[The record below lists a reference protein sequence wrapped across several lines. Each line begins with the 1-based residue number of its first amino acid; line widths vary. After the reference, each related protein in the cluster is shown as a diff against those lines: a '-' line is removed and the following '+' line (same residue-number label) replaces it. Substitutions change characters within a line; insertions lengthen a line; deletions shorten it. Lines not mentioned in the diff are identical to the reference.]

1 MRHEHEPDPTEIFRV
16 LGAERR
22 LKIIK
27 ILRYHGPLGAMKIAE
42 LLGIT
47 TAAVSQHLKALRI
60 VGLVDGERQGY
71 HIPYSLNEDTLH
83 DCCTEMNRACGICNH
98 GIPETPEDD
107 LEDLLHYKA
116 RLEKRLKFVEE
127 RIEKLKEGE

>member
-1 MRHEHEPDPTEIFRV
+1 MPHKHEPDTTEIFRV
-16 LGAERR
+16 LGDERR

-27 ILRYHGPLGAMKIAE
+27 ILRHHGPLGAMKIAE

-47 TAAVSQHLKALRI
+47 TAAVSQHLKALRL

-71 HIPYSLNEDTLH
+71 HIPYSLNEDTLY
-83 DCCTEMNRACGICNH
+83 DCCSEMNRACGIFNH
-98 GIPETPEDD
+98 GIPEPPEDD

-116 RLEKRLKFVEE
+116 RLEKRLKLVGE